1 MMTLAELNGDRI
13 AVHTEYRDRD
23 LIRAVPGA
31 RYDPAEYKWHVPL
44 SWAGCLTLRGLF
56 RGRLEIGPRVA
67 AWAFEH
73 RDQFVAPAMLLRTAT
88 TAEPIAGAEVLY
100 DFQTAGVRF
109 LSHVKH
115 ALL

>member
-1 MMTLAELNGDRI
+1 MTLAELNGDRI

-56 RGRLEIGPRVA
+56 RERLEIGPQLA
-67 AWAFEH
+67 AWAYQH
-73 RDQFVAPAMLLRTAT
+73 RDEVVAPAMAMRVAT
-88 TAEPIAGAEVLY
+88 EGAPVPGGEVL
-100 DFQTAGVRF
+100 R
-109 LSHVKH
+109 
-115 ALL
+115 